1 MELKQAFGASV
12 RHHRR
17 AKGMTQEVLAERVD
31 LSMETIGKIERG
43 VAAPSFETAERIAEA
58 LNLPPLALFG
68 IGKEAVP
75 RGERGR
81 LLGRINATLSGMNDE
96 QLARAARIMKAFV
109 GQ

>member
-1 MELKQAFGASV
+1 MG
-12 RHHRR
+12 RR
-17 AKGMTQEVLAERVD
+17 AAAHAGSPVAVGEAPHLVAPPLGMRW
-31 LSMETIGKIERG
+31 
-43 VAAPSFETAERIAEA
+43 IAEA

-75 RGERGR
+75 KGERGR

-96 QLARAARIMKAFV
+96 QLARAARIMEAFV

>member
-1 MELKQAFGASV
+1 
-12 RHHRR
+12 
-17 AKGMTQEVLAERVD
+17 MTQEVLAERLD

-58 LNLPPLALFG
+58 LNLPPLVLFG

-96 QLARAARIMKAFV
+96 QLARAARIMEAFV